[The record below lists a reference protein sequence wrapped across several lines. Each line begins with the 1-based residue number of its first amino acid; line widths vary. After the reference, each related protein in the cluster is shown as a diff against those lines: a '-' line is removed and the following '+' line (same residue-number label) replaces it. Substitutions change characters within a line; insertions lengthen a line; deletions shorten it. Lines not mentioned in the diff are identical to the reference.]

1 MHKYLPLILLALF
14 YLLIIGLIRMYR
26 RGGGRGRAGAGKANP
41 ILQRARE
48 HLEAMRGASF
58 RAKPLG
64 NNLEKTAYQT
74 ALGIVQKRGQGEH
87 VLLQVSLGEI
97 LQSKDRRAYWAVNSK
112 RVDLLV
118 IDRELRPLVVIEID
132 GSGHGLSREIARIND
147 KIKDT
152 ALRAADIP
160 LIRIPAP
167 DDDLGLIRA
176 LVHKRLTACLA
187 RRRA

>member
-1 MHKYLPLILLALF
+1 MHKYLPLILLVLF

-26 RGGGRGRAGAGKANP
+26 RGGRGRAGAGKANP

-118 IDRELRPLVVIEID
+118 SDRELRPLGVSESD